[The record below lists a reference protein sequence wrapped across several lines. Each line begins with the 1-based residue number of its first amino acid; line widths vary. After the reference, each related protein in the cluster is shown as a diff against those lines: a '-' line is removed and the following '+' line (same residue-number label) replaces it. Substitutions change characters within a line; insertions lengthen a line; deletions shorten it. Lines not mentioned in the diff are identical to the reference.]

1 MGMNSQSSS
10 AARECLGEQG
20 QRPRRLEGQGLVC
33 LADGECFALS
43 MAGTRSPGEG
53 LTLGREPLWPPVAGW
68 MGGALLEAAEMV
80 QPRGD
85 ASKGKGPHESL
96 GADCC
101 GNSAGKGCEWAQAPL
116 LAFHQPGALSVL

>member
-1 MGMNSQSSS
+1 MQLES
-10 AARECLGEQG
+10 AWVNRDRDPGG
-20 QRPRRLEGQGLVC
+20 WGGQGLVC
-33 LADGECFALS
+33 LADGEGFALS

-53 LTLGREPLWPPVAGW
+53 LTLVREPLWPPVAGW

-101 GNSAGKGCEWAQAPL
+101 GNSAGKRCEWAQAPL